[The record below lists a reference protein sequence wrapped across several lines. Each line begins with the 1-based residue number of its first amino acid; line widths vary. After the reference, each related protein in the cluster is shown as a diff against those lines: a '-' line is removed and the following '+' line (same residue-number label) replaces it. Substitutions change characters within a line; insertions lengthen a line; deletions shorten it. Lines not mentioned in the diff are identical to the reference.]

1 MSVLEK
7 QSDGDCSTPLR
18 CSRQDVIVARALA
31 LERLAKTCNTY
42 DQPIE
47 AVGAWPTMFANHCA

>member
-1 MSVLEK
+1 L
-7 QSDGDCSTPLR
+7 
-18 CSRQDVIVARALA
+18 RALA

-47 AVGAWPTMFANHCA
+47 AVGALANYVCESLRLTCKSPSVQVKGSQSDRMRSP